1 MDNNNIEIFGNDNL
15 HNDAVSKLYSGND
28 LEKVLKDENIQKDI
42 FYDVLTPQFELVPVG
57 LIVSVSGDRNS
68 MLNILVED
76 VTERLIGD
84 VEVLESGSTGILSRI
99 DETREKV
106 REEISKQESI
116 VYIKDMVMKKGCDN
130 ASRRITYGVEESLKK
145 GSSSIAI
152 CIIGKD
158 NNVISLLDK
167 DTFNVELLDEI
178 GDMQV
183 WYIGI

>member
-1 MDNNNIEIFGNDNL
+1 MNNNIEIFGNDNL

-57 LIVSVSGDRNS
+57 LIVSVSGDSNS
-68 MLNILVED
+68 MLNVLVED

-84 VEVLESGSTGILSRI
+84 GEILEAGSTGILSRT
-99 DETREKV
+99 DEMRERV

-116 VYIKDMVMKKGCDN
+116 VYIKDMVMREGCDN
-130 ASRRITYGVEESLKK
+130 ASRRITYGVKESLDRVESLKV
-145 GSSSIAI
+145 AI
-152 CIIGKD
+152 CVIGKD
-158 NNVISLLDK
+158 NNAINLLDK
-167 DTFNVELLDEI
+167 KIFKVKLLDEI

-183 WYIGI
+183 WYVGV

>member
-1 MDNNNIEIFGNDNL
+1 MDNNIEIFGNDNL
-15 HNDAVSKLYSGND
+15 YNEAVSKLYSGND
-28 LEKVLKDENIQKDI
+28 LEKVLEDENIEKFI
-42 FYDVLTPQFELVPVG
+42 FYDVLTPKFELIPVG
-57 LIVSVSGDRNS
+57 LILSRSGDSNS
-68 MLNILVED
+68 MLNVLVED

-84 VEVLESGSTGILSRI
+84 GEILEAGSTGILSRM
-99 DETREKV
+99 DEMRERV

-130 ASRRITYGVEESLKK
+130 ADRRITYGVGESLKK

-152 CIIGKD
+152 CVIGKD

-167 DTFNVELLDEI
+167 DTFNVKLLDEI

-183 WYIGI
+183 WYVGV